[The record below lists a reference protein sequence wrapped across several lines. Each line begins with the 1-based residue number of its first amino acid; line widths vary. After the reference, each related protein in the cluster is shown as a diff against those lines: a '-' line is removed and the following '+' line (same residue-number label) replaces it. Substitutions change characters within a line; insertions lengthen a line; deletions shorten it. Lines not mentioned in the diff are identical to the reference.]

1 MGAQTHAAPGRKHPQ
16 SWGLACCVGI
26 DKGNTGTPSSRGP
39 GGRAGRC
46 GRKKRLKDA
55 KRCKKGCGKRCAIF
69 GGDFSTAPVLPEPL
83 SKTRP
88 PPAKYHVP
96 ARSYAFECLV
106 PGVLK
111 DSSRMGA
118 QTHAAP
124 ARKHPQS
131 WGSARCKGMD
141 QGNTGTPSSTGPRA
155 RAGRCERKKTLKHA
169 KTY

>member
-1 MGAQTHAAPGRKHPQ
+1 MVL
-16 SWGLACCVGI
+16 WGPRAC
-26 DKGNTGTPSSRGP
+26 
-39 GGRAGRC
+39 AGRWE
-46 GRKKRLKDA
+46 RKKTLKDA
-55 KRCKKGCGKRCAIF
+55 KTFKKACGKRCTIF
-69 GGDFSTAPVLPEPL
+69 GGDFSLAPVLPEPL
-83 SKTRP
+83 NKMRP

-141 QGNTGTPSSTGPRA
+141 QGNTGAPSSTGPRA

>member
-1 MGAQTHAAPGRKHPQ
+1 MRGNKHPAPARRHPQ
-16 SWGLACCVGI
+16 SWGKACCIGL
-26 DKGNTGTPSSRGP
+26 DQGNTGIYGFMGAKSLCGTL
-39 GGRAGRC
+39 RA
-46 GRKKRLKDA
+46 KKDA
-55 KRCKKGCGKRCAIF
+55 KTFKKACGKRCTIF
-69 GGDFSTAPVLPEPL
+69 GGFFSLAPVLPEPL
-83 SKTRP
+83 NKTSP

-111 DSSRMGA
+111 DSSHVGA

-124 ARKHPQS
+124 ARKDPQS

-141 QGNTGTPSSTGPRA
+141 QGNTGTPSSTCPRA

-169 KTY
+169 KSF